1 MKKFLSVLLMV
12 AGLMSCGDD
21 DKPFIPELN
30 KLTSV
35 TCTKNGNAFFN
46 ANITYDQ
53 DKQINR
59 IILNTEGNQFT
70 DNYIIVDPAMADNG
84 KMYTGFT
91 TDFAIT
97 MSKLCSKADIIL
109 PNISEACFMLN
120 REYVGENASL
130 ETIKELLLELIKL
143 GSKYAV
149 ITGVTLPKGELGFIG
164 YDSSNKDFF
173 MYGTKEV
180 PIKSHGTGDVF
191 ASTFTGALM
200 NDYSVFDALKIAADF
215 TYLCIE
221 DTYKDP
227 NAVDYAVNFET
238 QIPNLLKLLNR

>member
-1 MKKFLSVLLMV
+1 
-12 AGLMSCGDD
+12 
-21 DKPFIPELN
+21 
-30 KLTSV
+30 
-35 TCTKNGNAFFN
+35 
-46 ANITYDQ
+46 
-53 DKQINR
+53 
-59 IILNTEGNQFT
+59 
-70 DNYIIVDPAMADNG
+70 
-84 KMYTGFT
+84 
-91 TDFAIT
+91 
-97 MSKLCSKADIIL
+97 
-109 PNISEACFMLN
+109 MLN
-120 REYVGENASL
+120 RKYVGENASP
-130 ETIKELLLELIKL
+130 ETIKELLWELIKL

-149 ITGVTLPKGELGFIG
+149 ITGVTLPNGELGFIG

-227 NAVDYAVNFET
+227 NAVDYALNFET

>member
-1 MKKFLSVLLMV
+1 
-12 AGLMSCGDD
+12 
-21 DKPFIPELN
+21 
-30 KLTSV
+30 
-35 TCTKNGNAFFN
+35 
-46 ANITYDQ
+46 
-53 DKQINR
+53 
-59 IILNTEGNQFT
+59 
-70 DNYIIVDPAMADNG
+70 MADNG

-97 MSKLCSKADIIL
+97 MSQLCSKADIIL

-120 REYVGENASL
+120 REYVGENASP

-149 ITGVTLPKGELGFIG
+149 ITGVTLPNGELGFIG